1 MSSLLITGGTGTFGK
16 ACIEYLL
23 NSDEGERLRAQYKIE
38 RIVILSR
45 DEYKQHLLKSKF
57 EQMYGEKS
65 KALRFFI
72 GDVRDFERL
81 KIAFNNVNFVIHAAA
96 MKQVPACE
104 VNPEECIKTNV
115 QGTVNVVNVAIA
127 CNVSNVVLLS
137 TDKAVEPIN
146 IYGAC
151 KMTGEKYGVFANSYS
166 KNTKIGCVRYG
177 NVVASRGSII
187 ETFLKQSTTDRFT
200 ITDKDMT
207 RFFML
212 PRQACELSFYALF
225 NMKCGGETFVP
236 YMKAYRIAKLVNLL
250 DSSKEIKYIGVRPGE
265 KINEILI
272 NQSEARRVYMC
283 PDKQYYYVIL
293 PENNVW
299 NPAAMKEYTKIGTKY
314 MQLAQEDCRRFTS
327 DGAQQYTDEEVLSLI
342 ETERTHIEV

>member
-1 MSSLLITGGTGTFGK
+1 MASLLITGGTGTFGK
-16 ACIEYLL
+16 ACVEYLL
-23 NSDEGERLRAQYKIE
+23 GTAEGEQLRLTHKIS

-45 DEYKQHLLKSKF
+45 DEYKQYILKSKF
-57 EQMYGEKS
+57 EQKYGKGA
-65 KALRFFI
+65 KLLRFFI
-72 GDVRDFERL
+72 GDIRDFERL
-81 KIAFNNVNFVIHAAA
+81 KVAFSDVDFVIHAAA

-115 QGTVNVVNVAIA
+115 QGTVNVVNAAISSG
-127 CNVSNVVLLS
+127 VSSVILLS

-166 KNTKIGCVRYG
+166 KRTTKIGCVRYG

-187 ETFLKQSTTDRFT
+187 ETFLKQSTTTDKFS
-200 ITDKDMT
+200 ITDGTMT

-212 PRQACELSFYALF
+212 PEEACELSFYALF
-225 NMKCGGETFVP
+225 NMWCGGEIFVP
-236 YMKAYRIAKLVNLL
+236 QMKAYPIIELVKLL

-265 KINEILI
+265 KINEMLI
-272 NQSEARRVYMC
+272 NQSEVRRIYKC
-283 PDKQYYYVIL
+283 PDRNYYVIL

-299 NPAAMKEYTKIGTKY
+299 SVEAMSLRYSGTYSKY
-314 MQLAQEDCRRFTS
+314 AKLSS
-327 DGAQQYTDEEVLSLI
+327 DDAKKFRSETAERYTDEEILSLI
-342 ETERTHIEV
+342 EK